1 MLITRSNTPD
11 RVGYVAVANRVLT
24 DTFLPDL
31 VWRLIVDESRVSRE
45 YLVDLISSPTM
56 RARITAIAKG
66 TSRSMQ
72 KINRANLGALTIP
85 VPAPETQLGYVEPI
99 MSLSEACKNAEAE
112 AQQLRVFRSNLL
124 TALLSGE
131 HEIPESYDELV
142 EVVS

>member
-11 RVGYVAVANRVLT
+11 RVGYVAIANGVLP

-45 YLVDLISSPTM
+45 YLVELLSSPTM

-72 KINRANLGALTIP
+72 KINRAYFGALTIP
-85 VPAPETQLGYVEPI
+85 APAPEAQLGYVEPI
-99 MSLSEACKNAEAE
+99 MGLSEACKAAEAE